1 MSNAS
6 KTIAAKYAT
15 TCPCCQNV
23 IRVGS
28 QIAHTPGR
36 PALHADCAAW
46 LGGSDL
52 AKIGGGKVLARLA
65 DRAEC
70 AARVEAAVDARA
82 VAAGRQDAAVGTGSL
97 GGSQLAEDM
106 GDFSGRR

>member
-1 MSNAS
+1 MSNAT

-15 TCPCCQNV
+15 TCPCCENA
-23 IRVGS
+23 IRIGS
-28 QIAHTPGR
+28 QIVHTPGR

-46 LGGSDL
+46 LDGADA

-70 AARVEAAVDARA
+70 AARVEAAVGARA
-82 VAAGRQDAAVGTGSL
+82 GAAGRQDAAMGTGSL

-106 GDFSGRR
+106 GDYSGRR

>member
-1 MSNAS
+1 MGSL
-6 KTIAAKYAT
+6 TGIPDGAKGA
-15 TCPCCQNV
+15 

-28 QIAHTPGR
+28 QIVHAAGQPS
-36 PALHADCAAW
+36 LHADCAAW
-46 LGGSDL
+46 LDGADL
-52 AKIGGGKVLARLA
+52 ARIGGGKTPSRFA

-70 AARVEAAVDARA
+70 AARVAAAAAAAAA
-82 VAAGRQDAAVGTGSL
+82 VAARAEKAGRADAAMGTGSL